1 MTVNGPNAAQIADW
15 NGAVGQRWAAE
26 QAKLDAL
33 IRPFGEAVLAAAKAS
48 PGDSVLDI
56 GCGCGETSIPLAKT
70 VGAGGQV
77 LGVDVSAPMLEIARQ
92 RSAGLANVSFLEA
105 DASQANLPGG
115 HSLLVSRFGVMFF
128 DAPASAF
135 RHIGSALAPGA
146 RLAFVC
152 WQPAAA
158 NPWATVAARAALQAM
173 GMPAPQ
179 ADPRAPGP
187 FAFADT
193 DYVTGIL
200 SEAGFRNVAASPVQG
215 DMRLG
220 DTLTDAAESSLK
232 VGPAAR
238 IAREAGPEAFPK
250 LLAAVEGALAPFA
263 SPSGAVVLPGRTWVF
278 TANWG

>member
-1 MTVNGPNAAQIADW
+1 MNGPNAAQIADW

-48 PGDSVLDI
+48 PGDRALDI
-56 GCGCGETSIPLAKT
+56 GCGCGETSIALAKA
-70 VGAGGQV
+70 VGPAGQV

-92 RSAGLANVSFLEA
+92 RSAGLANVSFMEA
-105 DASQANLPGG
+105 DASQTSLPGG
-115 HSLLVSRFGVMFF
+115 HTLLVSRFGVMFF
-128 DAPASAF
+128 DAPAPAF
-135 RHIGSALAPGA
+135 ANIGAALAPGA

-152 WQPAAA
+152 WQPAAV
-158 NPWATVAARAALQAM
+158 NPWATVAARAALQAA
-173 GMPAPQ
+173 GLPSPQ

-200 SEAGFRNVAASPVQG
+200 TRAGFRNIAASPVEG
-215 DMRLG
+215 SMHLG
-220 DTLTDAAESSLK
+220 DTLTEAAESSLK

-238 IAREAGPEAFPK
+238 IAREAGPEAFPV
-250 LLAAVEGALAPFA
+250 LLKAVERALAPHA
-263 SPSGAVVLPGRTWVF
+263 APSGSVALPGRTWVF

>member
-1 MTVNGPNAAQIADW
+1 MTVNAPNAAQIADW

-33 IRPFGEAVLAAAKAS
+33 IRPFGEAVLAAAGPS
-48 PGDSVLDI
+48 PGQRVLDI
-56 GCGCGETSIPLAKT
+56 GCGCGETSIALAGA
-70 VGAGGQV
+70 VGPTGQV

-105 DASQANLPGG
+105 DASQAKLPGR

-128 DAPASAF
+128 DAPAAAF
-135 RHIGSALAPGA
+135 THIGSALDPGA

-152 WQPAAA
+152 WQPAAV
-158 NPWATVAARAALQAM
+158 NPWATVAARAALQAA
-173 GMPAPQ
+173 GMPSPQ
-179 ADPRAPGP
+179 ADPPAPGP

-200 SEAGFRNVAASPVQG
+200 TQAGFRDVASRPVDA
-215 DMRLG
+215 DMHLG
-220 DTLTDAAESSLK
+220 NTPAEAAQSALK
-232 VGPAAR
+232 VGPASR

-250 LLAAVEGALAPFA
+250 LLKAVEDAFAPHA
-263 SPSGAVVLPGRTWVF
+263 APGGAVALPGRTWVF

>member
-1 MTVNGPNAAQIADW
+1 MNAPNAAQIADW

-48 PGDSVLDI
+48 PGDRALDI
-56 GCGCGETSIPLAKT
+56 GCGCGETSIALAKAF
-70 VGAGGQV
+70 GPAGKV

-92 RSAGLANVSFLEA
+92 RSAGLANVSFMEA
-105 DASQANLPGG
+105 DASQTSLPGG
-115 HSLLVSRFGVMFF
+115 HTLLVSRFGVMFF
-128 DAPASAF
+128 DAPAPAF
-135 RHIGSALAPGA
+135 ANIGAALAPGA

-152 WQPAAA
+152 WQPAAV
-158 NPWATVAARAALQAM
+158 NPWATVAARAALQAA
-173 GMPAPQ
+173 GLPSPQ

-193 DYVTGIL
+193 GYVTGIL
-200 SEAGFRNVAASPVQG
+200 SEAGFRNIAVSPVEG

-220 DTLTDAAESSLK
+220 DTLTEAAESSLK

-250 LLAAVEGALAPFA
+250 LRTAVEGALAPYA

>member
-1 MTVNGPNAAQIADW
+1 MNAPNAAQIADW

-26 QAKLDAL
+26 QANLDAL
-33 IRPFGEAVLAAAKAS
+33 IRPFGEAVLAAARPS
-48 PGDSVLDI
+48 PGERVLDI
-56 GCGCGETSIPLAKT
+56 GCGCGETSIALAGA
-70 VGAGGQV
+70 VGPTGQV

-105 DASQANLPGG
+105 DASQAKLPGG

-128 DAPASAF
+128 DAPAAAF
-135 RHIGSALAPGA
+135 THIGSALDPGA

-152 WQPAAA
+152 WQTAAV
-158 NPWATVAARAALQAM
+158 NPWATVAARAALQAA
-173 GMPAPQ
+173 GMPSPQ

-200 SEAGFRNVAASPVQG
+200 TQAGFSDVASRPVDA
-215 DMRLG
+215 DMHLG
-220 DTLTDAAESSLK
+220 NTPAEAAQSALK
-232 VGPAAR
+232 VGPASR

-250 LLAAVEGALAPFA
+250 LLKAVEDALAPHA
-263 SPSGAVVLPGRTWVF
+263 APGGAVALPGRTWVF